1 MQKKTPEGWL
11 GKWKWCKWS
20 GSERNMGLN
29 RFKCIQCPILCNSPA
44 VNTLRKRGVVLWL
57 GHSHSVKGT
66 MGSVEEGSFEGACRA
81 LGTELTQWS
90 ETFIQPGQ
98 HRREERNGISTTGCK
113 KGPHRP
119 LSPRSRAPRKNE
131 ATLLSTGKYPDFS
144 MSSQLLWQPA
154 IYCASHYFTHGYIEI
169 DGWTV

>member
-113 KGPHRP
+113 KGPHCPLSLFQEPQGKMRP
-119 LSPRSRAPRKNE
+119 LCSLLVS
-131 ATLLSTGKYPDFS
+131 TLTFQCLHNYSGNPLYIV
-144 MSSQLLWQPA
+144 LLT
-154 IYCASHYFTHGYIEI
+154 ILLMDT
-169 DGWTV
+169 